1 MLLSNGYDI
10 LYPGDLP
17 GALGFFL
24 LCAACVL
31 LPVFG
36 RRKQRI
42 FSGGCLLHEL
52 AHVAILFVLRA
63 PPALVQLTA
72 LGCRM
77 VPNRERTLSYGQ
89 AALVSLGRAWR
100 ESPLCGRNVGRRGD
114 SASVFLRQPGVGAS
128 SQPAN
133 RAPRRRLGPPFSALA
148 ASGARRAGR
157 FATGVSLLFLFP
169 MAVLGFLILLR
180 TRYNFTL
187 LAMSLYLML
196 YLLLGKDLSL

>member
-1 MLLSNGYDI
+1 MTSFTL
-10 LYPGDLP
+10 
-17 GALGFFL
+17 GACQVRLGFSCFALLAFCCLFL
-24 LCAACVL
+24 GAGSSAFFLAAA
-31 LPVFG
+31 
-36 RRKQRI
+36 
-42 FSGGCLLHEL
+42 LLHEL

-89 AALVSLGRAWR
+89 AALVSWAG
-100 ESPLCGRNVGRRGD
+100 
-114 SASVFLRQPGVGAS
+114 PGVNLLCAGGMLAAGETAHPFFFAS
-128 SQPAN
+128 LGLGLLHSLPIEPLDGGLAL
-133 RAPRRRLGPPFSALA
+133 RSLLSLRLGP
-148 ASGARRAGR
+148 RRAGR

-180 TRYNFTL
+180 TRYIFTL